1 MGYLFTYNP
10 HVVEPLSVPEAK
22 AHLRVDFADD
32 DDYIASI
39 ISAAR
44 WKLEREFRRAIVQQT
59 LVLALDFFGTPE
71 RTRDSTFP
79 VSYWPPTGYQY
90 PINSTIDLRPPVQ
103 SITSVKYYDPSMV
116 LQTVLSTAYLV
127 DTISEPGRISP
138 TIGVNWPTTANVPN
152 AVQITFVAG
161 HTDPT
166 VTPEN
171 IKQALRLVIGNFY
184 ENREET
190 VIGTRLVA
198 LALPDG
204 VDKLMA
210 PFRHRL
216 VR

>member
-1 MGYLFTYNP
+1 MGYLLTVNP
-10 HVVEPLSVPEAK
+10 HLVEPVTVPEAK

-32 DDYIASI
+32 DDYIQSL

-44 WKLEREFRRAIVQQT
+44 WKLEREYRRAIVSQT

-103 SITSVKYYDPSMV
+103 SITSIKYYDPSMV
-116 LQTVLSTAYLV
+116 LQTVPGGNYLL
-127 DTISEPGRISP
+127 DSISEPARVSP
-138 TIGVNWPTTANVPN
+138 VIGVNWPSTANVPN
-152 AVQITFVAG
+152 AVQITFLAG
-161 HTDPT
+161 YTDPT
-166 VTPEN
+166 LCPEN
-171 IKQALRLVIGNFY
+171 IKLALKMVVGNFY

-198 LALPDG
+198 LQLPDG
-204 VDKLMA
+204 VEKLMS
-210 PFRHRL
+210 PFKHRL